1 MVKYSADQSLIQ
13 GAGDAYKDYS
23 AESIGGLDTL
33 YQTGMQISQQA
44 LAQREL
50 KRQEEKEKE
59 LEEQKKREGQVK
71 AWDNVAMQVGAKSG
85 GLGNNVYDHTKDQLA
100 ELRTTYLKA
109 IEEGDKNAEM
119 DSFRALD
126 AIASGISDFKDFRN
140 NATNEYSDSYFG
152 AMSSSAD
159 ENNGME
165 REIYTHIFADQSQVT
180 TNEKGE
186 RVYSGVTE
194 NGHEYSMTEQQII
207 NNYPMQESQTV
218 TQFTNLKLK
227 NADAK
232 KNPVFDREATIVEME
247 RIIPTNTKKL
257 RSFLADKISAQNW
270 AEMIGS
276 DKSIAI
282 EANDALVTMFDTN
295 DTPGLQEDEMNILK
309 GALTDPFHEAWESPD
324 NWASTVRPIAVQKL
338 TNAIE
343 NKHIKHKAELDQYI
357 KDNTPAKEYE
367 DKGGYII
374 GGQMVNRDYFR
385 DNYKPFINFIE
396 NPKEGQY
403 FDSPRGYSY
412 KYENGKFY
420 YLSDDGFQEI
430 TRNPEA
436 MMAGNDKI
444 SQYVNIPKGK
454 KEEIIQDY
462 SESPTD
468 MVIKGEVAGTTG
480 TAPVVIPEITEE

>member
-1 MVKYSADQSLIQ
+1 MVKYSADQGLIQ
-13 GAGDAYKDYS
+13 GAAEAYKDYS

-33 YQTGMQISQQA
+33 YQTGMQMSQQA

-50 KRQEEKEKE
+50 KKQEEKEKE
-59 LEEQKKREGQVK
+59 LEQQKKREGQVK

-85 GLGNNVYDHTKDQLA
+85 GLGNNVYDHTKGQLA

-119 DSFRALD
+119 DAFRALD

-140 NATNEYSDSYFG
+140 NATNEYSDNYFG

-180 TNEKGE
+180 TNDKNE

-194 NGHEYSMTEQQII
+194 SGHEYSMTEQQII
-207 NNYPMQESQTV
+207 NNYPMKSEETV

-227 NADAK
+227 NADAR
-232 KNPVFDREATIVEME
+232 KNPVFDREATITEME

-357 KDNTPAKEYE
+357 KENTPATKTKEKRYFV
-367 DKGGYII
+367 GN
-374 GGQMVNRDYFR
+374 VNI
-385 DNYKPFINFIE
+385 PPIAAENFISFIQT
-396 NPKEGQY
+396 PKEGQLIEGPQSNIKY
-403 FDSPRGYSY
+403 MY
-412 KYENGKFY
+412 KNGNFY
-420 YLSDDGFQEI
+420 
-430 TRNPEA
+430 TT
-436 MMAGNDKI
+436 NDKGEYNVKTNAKSI
-444 SQYVNIPKGK
+444 AATNGFSSYVNIPARDSAGNTKPTFVFP
-454 KEEIIQDY
+454 IDTNY
-462 SESPTD
+462 S
-468 MVIKGEVAGTTG
+468 K
-480 TAPVVIPEITEE
+480 